1 MRILYYTKINFAE
14 QGNSGI
20 IKKVFSQVKAL
31 RTHGLECDLF
41 YFQNNECILEK
52 TNGEKQ
58 VWTFENKWKR
68 IQFQYFGYLQHID
81 FQGYNA
87 IYIRHFFLHPLAT
100 LMLNNWKKQNPKL
113 RVVMEIASFPYYGQA
128 RKDSFKEQW
137 TYRMDKLLTP
147 LLKRSVDVILTFS
160 PFEKI
165 YGISTLRTSN
175 GIDTDGVEILPKPFF
190 QKELH
195 ILGLA
200 NVQHWHGFDRVIRGV
215 KDYYSGSYETEVYL
229 HIVGRGDEIPFL
241 EKLIDSDILKKY
253 VLFHGAKYGDDLESF
268 FQKSHIALSSLGMH
282 RIGVANGET
291 SNLKLREYCAKG
303 IPFIN
308 GYLDRDL
315 PSDFPYALQVAA
327 DESAIDIE
335 QIISFYKELRTKH
348 SDYPTQLNQF
358 AKNNLTWKAK
368 LKIVVDYLNSKQ

>member
-52 TNGEKQ
+52 TNGKKQ
-58 VWTFENKWKR
+58 VWAFENKWKR
-68 IQFQYFGYLQHID
+68 IQFQYFDYLQHID

-100 LMLNNWKKQNPKL
+100 LMLNNWKKQNPTL
-113 RVVMEIASFPYYGQA
+113 RIVMEIASFPYYGQA

-200 NVQHWHGFDRVIRGV
+200 NVQHWHGFDRIIRGI
-215 KDYYSGSYETEVYL
+215 KDYYSSNYETEVYL

-253 VLFHGAKYGDDLESF
+253 VLFHGAKYGNDLEDF

-315 PSDFPYALQVAA
+315 PSDFPYALQVEA

-335 QIISFYKELRTKH
+335 QIISFYKELRTKY

>member
-1 MRILYYTKINFAE
+1 LAYKILYYTKINFAE

-31 RTHGLECDLF
+31 RKHGLECDLF

-58 VWTFENKWKR
+58 VWSFENKWKR
-68 IQFQYFGYLQHID
+68 IQFQYFSYLQHID
-81 FQGYNA
+81 FQQYNA

-100 LMLNNWKKQNPKL
+100 LMLKNWKKQN
-113 RVVMEIASFPYYGQA
+113 YYEQA

-137 TYRMDKLLTP
+137 TYRMDLWLTP

-165 YGISTLRTSN
+165 YGIPTLRTSN
-175 GIDTDGVEILPKPFF
+175 GIDTDGVAVLPKPIF
-190 QKELH
+190 KNELH

-200 NVQHWHGFDRVIRGV
+200 NVQHWHGFDRVIRGI
-215 KDYYSGSYETEVYL
+215 KAYYASDCYIEVYL
-229 HIVGRGDEIPFL
+229 HIVGRGDEIPLL
-241 EKLIDSDILKKY
+241 EKLIDSDVLKKY
-253 VLFHGAKYGDDLESF
+253 VLFHGAKYGKDLDIF
-268 FQKSHIALSSLGMH
+268 FEKSHIALSSLGMH

-303 IPFIN
+303 MPFIN

-327 DESAIDIE
+327 DESAIDI
-335 QIISFYKELRTKH
+335 QQVISFYKNLLVEN
-348 SDYPTQLNQF
+348 SDFPEQLNQF
-358 AKNNLTWKAK
+358 AKDHLTWEAK
-368 LKIVVDYLNSKQ
+368 LKVVVDYLKNT